1 MIPATTLDPAN
12 GFFAVLSGGELIGFR
27 SFGPDGRVPG
37 GAYDDSALDT
47 GGGLRPELTGRGLGR
62 SVIAAGLEFGRQRF
76 APDAFRVTVASFN
89 TRALRVVTSLGF
101 QRASSFTATAG
112 ERRFEILVRG
122 CPDALPLV
130 AERLVA
136 ERLNVER
143 RLGEQRVGVVAQD
156 GRLFLVAEAEF
167 RDGADGGQRVIDR
180 VVAAEDDAVDA
191 HLAQDPRELLL
202 SLNES
207 LTSRAACL
215 LVPGRLVQVQAEGM
229 AGRVE

>member
-1 MIPATTLDPAN
+1 
-12 GFFAVLSGGELIGFR
+12 VL
-27 SFGPDGRVPG
+27 
-37 GAYDDSALDT
+37 
-47 GGGLRPELTGRGLGR
+47 
-62 SVIAAGLEFGRQRF
+62 AAGLEFGRERF

-101 QRASSFTATAG
+101 RPASTFTATTDG
-112 ERRFEILVRG
+112 RRFEILVRG

-130 AERLVA
+130 ADRLVA
-136 ERLNVER
+136 ERPPD
-143 RLGEQRVGVVAQD
+143 EQRAGVVAQD

-202 SLNES
+202 SLN
-207 LTSRAACL
+207 
-215 LVPGRLVQVQAEGM
+215 
-229 AGRVE
+229 

>member
-1 MIPATTLDPAN
+1 MTEILIAPMTARHATDILSWRYPAPYDYYNVVDGDPGYYLDPAN
-12 GFFAVLSGGELIGFR
+12 GVFAVLSGGELIGFR

-76 APDAFRVTVASFN
+76 APEAFRVTVASFN

-122 CPDALPLV
+122 CPDALPLSLS
-130 AERLVA
+130 A
-136 ERLNVER
+136 R
-143 RLGEQRVGVVAQD
+143 R
-156 GRLFLVAEAEF
+156 
-167 RDGADGGQRVIDR
+167 
-180 VVAAEDDAVDA
+180 
-191 HLAQDPRELLL
+191 
-202 SLNES
+202 
-207 LTSRAACL
+207 
-215 LVPGRLVQVQAEGM
+215 
-229 AGRVE
+229 